1 MQAPQPLVLTRRSI
15 FAQAWPIMLG
25 QTTVPLVGLV
35 DTAVIGWTGDAA
47 ALAGV
52 ALGVAIINF
61 IFWAFGFLRM
71 GMTGMTAQAHGR
83 GDTQEVNALLARGVA
98 AGLAIGAALVALQ
111 LLIVPLALAA
121 LAGGGNLDA
130 AAREFVTARFLGAP
144 AALGFY
150 AINGWLYGLGR
161 TRDTLVLQIAMNVV
175 NIALDMLFVWHLG
188 MGARGVGLGT
198 ALAEWVALTL
208 GIAMVLRITGPDAV
222 LNQRAGFFDKVAWK
236 RLFAVN
242 GDIMIRTV
250 ALLTM
255 FLWLANAGARLGTVQ
270 LAANHV
276 LLQLVGIFAF
286 VLDGFAFTAESRVG
300 IAVGAGSR
308 ADLRRAIWLT
318 GEFSLGFGLI
328 ATLVA
333 AAFGWVLVDLLTTN
347 PEVRAAAYAMLPL
360 AALTATLGVPAW
372 LLDGVF
378 IGATQGRA
386 LRNAAI
392 LAAILYVATDLL
404 LRPLGAAGVW
414 LAFLASYFYRA
425 MSLGAYLP
433 RLFAGVAEAP
443 PRP

>member
-1 MQAPQPLVLTRRSI
+1 MQSAPLTRRSI
-15 FAQAWPIMLG
+15 LAQAWPIMLG

-52 ALGVAIINF
+52 ALGTAIISF

-71 GMTGMTAQAHGR
+71 GMTGLTAQAHGR
-83 GDTQEVNALLARGVA
+83 GAREEVDGLLVRVVA
-98 AGLAIGAALVALQ
+98 AGLGIGAVLVALQ
-111 LLIVPLALAA
+111 IILVPVAFAL
-121 LAGGGNLDA
+121 LAGGGALDA

-161 TRDTLVLQIAMNVV
+161 TRETLALQILV
-175 NIALDMLFVWHLG
+175 NLVNAVLDMLFVWQFG

-198 ALAEWVALTL
+198 AIAEWVGLVAGLVLVVRIAGPRALL
-208 GIAMVLRITGPDAV
+208 G
-222 LNQRAGFFDKVAWK
+222 QRAGFFERGAWV

-242 GDIMIRTV
+242 ADIMVRTI
-250 ALLTM
+250 ALLAL

-276 LLQLVGIFAF
+276 LMQLVSIFAF

-300 IAVGAGSR
+300 QAVGRGSR
-308 ADLRRAIWLT
+308 SDLKRAIRLT
-318 GEFSLGFGLI
+318 GEFSVGFGLF
-328 ATLVA
+328 ATLA
-333 AAFGWVLVDLLTTN
+333 ALFFGGALIDLLTTN
-347 PEVRAAAYAMLPL
+347 AQVREAARAVLPL
-360 AALTATLGVPAW
+360 AALAAIVGVPAW

-392 LAAILYVATDLL
+392 LATTFYIATDLL
-404 LRPLGAAGVW
+404 LRPLGATGLW
-414 LAFLASYFYRA
+414 LALLASYFFRA
-425 MSLGAYLP
+425 GLLAIHLP
-433 RLFAGVAEAP
+433 RLFAGVAEAA
-443 PRP
+443 PRT

>member
-1 MQAPQPLVLTRRSI
+1 MQAARPLLLTRRSI

-83 GDTQEVNALLARGVA
+83 GDLGEANALLARGVA
-98 AGLAIGAALVALQ
+98 AGLAIGAVLVALQ
-111 LLIVPLALAA
+111 LLIVPLALSL
-121 LAGGGNLDA
+121 LAGGETLTA
-130 AAREFVTARFLGAP
+130 AAHEFVTARFLGAP

-161 TRDTLVLQIAMNVV
+161 TRETLLLQIAMNAVNVV
-175 NIALDMLFVWHLG
+175 LDVLFVWHFG

-198 ALAEWVALTL
+198 ALAEWVALGL
-208 GIAMVLRITGPDAV
+208 GVIIVLRIVGSGA
-222 LNQRAGFFDKVAWK
+222 LMRQRTGFFDRTAWK

-242 GDIMIRTV
+242 GDIMIRTI
-250 ALLTM
+250 ALLIM

-300 IAVGAGSR
+300 IAIGAGAK
-308 ADLRRAIWLT
+308 ADLRRAIRLT

-328 ATLVA
+328 ASGVA
-333 AAFGWVLVDLLTTN
+333 AAFGWLLVDLLTTN
-347 PEVRAAAYAMLPL
+347 AEVRAAAYAMLPF

-392 LAAILYVATDLL
+392 AATVLYIGTDLL
-404 LRPLGAAGVW
+404 LRPFGATGLW
-414 LAFLASYFYRA
+414 FAFLASYFYRA
-425 MSLGAYLP
+425 GALALYLP
-433 RLFAGVAEAP
+433 RMFATVAEVQ
-443 PRP
+443 PRA